1 MPQPNSAVVAY
12 LCKPRPAMSLL
23 YILSASTLV
32 YLLVKVIARLKQIR
46 QALEQIGYS
55 PGERTVIGF
64 SSALGQVLPPIPYIT
79 LGHSHYWYS
88 KYQIFERLGT
98 DIYGTASIFPSASY
112 FTLADPAAIKQV
124 SYTRNNF
131 VKNTA
136 AYKVLEAF
144 GSNLI
149 SVEGE
154 LWKRQ
159 RRIAA
164 PAFSDNNNYLVW
176 EVAKK
181 FTEQMI
187 HSWGTRQSIT
197 VHDVSED
204 LALPLSI
211 CVIAE
216 AGLGQDVSWGNDIV
230 PEGHKLTFKDALTV
244 VSRTMFLPLIL
255 PNWAWSLK
263 QSWKDAKQAHAELR
277 LYLHRMIK
285 SRRELKEQKI
295 QDVINQK
302 HDLFNQLVF
311 ARDADDMLTEDE
323 LIGNVFIFLLAG
335 HETTAHT
342 LAIILGLLALYPD
355 VQDKLSRQLR
365 ELQNEHREL
374 TYTHFH
380 QLRYAMAVVYE
391 TLRLF
396 PMATVMPKKATSD
409 TIITTGFPPNARTV
423 RVPAS
428 TVVHVCS
435 TGLHYNPS
443 YWESPD
449 EFDPERFMDPHWNR
463 DAFVPFSLGP
473 RACIGRRF
481 AETALVAELTAL
493 ISKYKVS
500 IDQSRFKFIDGETI
514 LERRSRLIHPKV
526 GITLT
531 PASYSLVFS
540 PRD

>member
-1 MPQPNSAVVAY
+1 
-12 LCKPRPAMSLL
+12 MSLL
-23 YILSASTLV
+23 YLLSASTLV
-32 YLLVKVIARLKQIR
+32 YLLVNAIARLKRTR
-46 QALEQIGYS
+46 QALEQIDYS

-64 SSALGQVLPPIPYIT
+64 SSALGQILPPIPYIT

-112 FTLADPAAIKQV
+112 FTIADPAAIKQV

-131 VKNTA
+131 VKNTV
-136 AYKVLEAF
+136 AYKVLEVF

-164 PAFSDNNNYLVW
+164 PAFSDKNNYLVW
-176 EVAKK
+176 EVAKE

-187 HSWGTRQSIT
+187 RSWGSRQSMT

-211 CVIAE
+211 CVIAK
-216 AGLGQDVSWGNDIV
+216 AGLGQDVLWGSDTV
-230 PEGHKLTFKDALTV
+230 PKGHRLAFKDALTI
-244 VSRTMFLPLIL
+244 VSSTMFLPLIL
-255 PNWAWSLK
+255 PNWAWGLR
-263 QSWKDAKQAHAELR
+263 QSWKDAKQAHTELR
-277 LYLHRMIK
+277 LYFHKMIR
-285 SRRELKEQKI
+285 SRRDLKEQKI
-295 QDVINQK
+295 QDVINRE

-342 LAIILGLLALYPD
+342 FAIILGLLALYPD
-355 VQDKLSRQLR
+355 VQDKLSRQLQ
-365 ELQNEHREL
+365 ELQNKHGEL
-374 TYTHFH
+374 TYTHFR
-380 QLRYAMAVVYE
+380 QLTYAMAVVYE

-396 PMATVMPKKATSD
+396 PMATIMPKKATSD
-409 TIITTGFPPNARTV
+409 TVITTGFPPNVRTV

-443 YWESPD
+443 YWQNPD

-463 DAFVPFSLGP
+463 DAFVPFSFGP

-481 AETALVAELTAL
+481 AETALVAELTTL

-500 IDQSRFKFIDGETI
+500 IDPSRFQFLDGETI
-514 LERRSRLIHPKV
+514 LERRSRLINPKV

-531 PASYSLVFS
+531 PAPCSLVFS